1 MRFIES
7 IKLKN
12 GKIYHLSYHQKRVE
26 KTFLT
31 MFSNFNVLN
40 LEHELQKIALPPI
53 GLYKIRLE
61 YDHTSYKIEIFPY
74 QIKTIRTI
82 QIIHCDTIS
91 YPFKSTNRAI
101 FSELKNRS
109 FADEII
115 IIKNGLVTDTSF
127 SNLVFYKENQWF
139 TPNSFLLNGTCRK
152 RLLFERKIQQKPIKQ
167 TDIKYFEKI
176 GIINAMIDLGE
187 VQMVNPFI
195 SN

>member
-12 GKIYHLSYHQKRVE
+12 GITYHLPYHQKRVE
-26 KTFLT
+26 ETFLS
-31 MFSNFNVLN
+31 MFPKSNILI
-40 LEHELQKIALPPI
+40 LEKELQKISLPSV

-61 YDHTSYKIEIFPY
+61 YDDTSCIIQILPY
-74 QIKTIRTI
+74 QTKIIKTI

-91 YPFKSTNRAI
+91 YPFKSTDRTI
-101 FSELKNRS
+101 LTELKNNS

-127 SNLVFYKENQWF
+127 SNLVFYKENQWI
-139 TPNSFLLNGTCRK
+139 TPNSFLLNGTCRR
-152 RLLFERKIQQKPIKQ
+152 RLLSEKKIQQKSITQ
-167 TDIKYFEKI
+167 SDIKYFEKI
-176 GIINAMIDLGE
+176 GIINTMIDLGE
-187 VQMVNPFI
+187 VEIINPFI